1 MRGRCGWA
9 GRSCSGMLRD
19 QQLSGLLR
27 ARDKWVLLGG
37 CRPPFCRSCVKP
49 DCGTGAEMCLASGGQ
64 PAWSLCPLFW
74 ALPVP
79 PPTSLGEVRAL
90 DSEDIGVEGL
100 QWPPAGPSVL
110 APCWP
115 EGRGAEGLG
124 NDNVSAGGVAR
135 RQCLFTP
142 GGPQSLPGFLGCS
155 WHPFLQP
162 SGGPTPASV
171 FPRVVPI
178 VLLVTDSVG
187 FTGGLDQWVKGPVQ
201 CMVGR
206 GEGPKDPCACP
217 PSRPQLLRACRPPLG
232 PQPWP
237 ACEVCGLGHMTERGS
252 G

>member
-1 MRGRCGWA
+1 MGRA
-9 GRSCSGMLRD
+9 VMLRD
-19 QQLSGLLR
+19 AQGPAALWAAQSPGQVGPPGWVPSPVLQELCE
-27 ARDKWVLLGG
+27 ARLWHG
-37 CRPPFCRSCVKP
+37 CRDVLGQWWPACLVPLSSVL
-49 DCGTGAEMCLASGGQ
+49 GSAGA
-64 PAWSLCPLFW
+64 
-74 ALPVP
+74 